1 MPVDIRCFHLF
12 SLDYTLDCYK
22 SGVNFK
28 SSEMVTASISVIL
41 EQVCQGP
48 WGPCFAI
55 LEIMSYFQHSLR
67 RLTNE
72 IFKDYWVST
81 LT

>member
-1 MPVDIRCFHLF
+1 
-12 SLDYTLDCYK
+12 
-22 SGVNFK
+22 
-28 SSEMVTASISVIL
+28 MVTASISVML

-55 LEIMSYFQHSLR
+55 PEIMSYFQHSLR
-67 RLTNE
+67 RLTNK